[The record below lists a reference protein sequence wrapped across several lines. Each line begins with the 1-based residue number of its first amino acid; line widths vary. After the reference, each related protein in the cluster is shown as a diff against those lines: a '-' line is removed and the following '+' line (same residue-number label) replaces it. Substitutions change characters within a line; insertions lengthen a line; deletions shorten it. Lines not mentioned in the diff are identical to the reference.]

1 MDITLGEE
9 QIFRLLPM
17 VDMERAREKAWDKKT
32 AVFGSGLSALISRPK
47 AENVQISYS
56 ECRYE
61 PFWRIVCQVHYEYER
76 KRNYIVPVIA
86 PEVQRVT
93 INGMEYPVAAKP
105 HQFTIDGVEH
115 CIEKASTEVI
125 YDAVRSQQRDWKSYL
140 RYDKEI
146 VTDLANF
153 APKESIVV
161 QPEMHASAA
170 VRQVLTSVLRP
181 IQADTVHEEKVDI
194 QTVALY
200 FRPVYAFEY
209 IWDTKGKTAVAEFDG
224 LTGDM
229 TTGGVT
235 LRQQVEKVITR
246 DLIFDVGMQTANLL
260 IPGSGIAVRVAK
272 AVANSREQ

>member
-32 AVFGSGLSALISRPK
+32 AVFGSGLSAFISRPK
-47 AENVQISYS
+47 AEDVQISYS

-76 KRNYIVPVIA
+76 KRNYIVPIIA

-93 INGMEYPVAAKP
+93 INGIEYPVAAKP
-105 HQFTIDGVEH
+105 RQFTIDGVEH

-140 RYDKEI
+140 RYDKET
-146 VTDLANF
+146 VVDLANF
-153 APKESIVV
+153 APEGSIVV

-209 IWDTKGKTAVAEFDG
+209 KWDTK
-224 LTGDM
+224 
-229 TTGGVT
+229 
-235 LRQQVEKVITR
+235 RQNGCGR
-246 DLIFDVGMQTANLL
+246 
-260 IPGSGIAVRVAK
+260 VRWPDRRYDHRWCHSTPA
-272 AVANSREQ
+272 S

>member
-32 AVFGSGLSALISRPK
+32 AVFGSGLSALISRPR

-76 KRNYIVPVIA
+76 KRNYIVPIIA

-200 FRPVYAFEY
+200 FRPVYAFCVVPKLLTLYTHHWCMGKKNKIVKLTPRKIRY
-209 IWDTKGKTAVAEFDG
+209 IIRYKTNNYSTKSIAKDLKISESTVKRVWMHWIRTKT
-224 LTGDM
+224 
-229 TTGGVT
+229 
-235 LRQQVEKVITR
+235 
-246 DLIFDVGMQTANLL
+246 
-260 IPGSGIAVRVAK
+260 P
-272 AVANSREQ
+272 